1 MATFKFNNAGAWK
14 FINRYASY
22 LTNQDSYIPSAEYIA
37 YGSTASPYIQVY
49 SFNAGSGYGS
59 KYSNPSTGL
68 SFYGQ
73 DLQFSTDKSFLISG
87 DYSSPRVD
95 AWKWSSAGFGT
106 KYSNPATLPTGIGY
120 GVSISESNNAV
131 AVAHDTTPYIS
142 AYPFDYTNGFGT
154 KYSNPASLPTGTG
167 YTVKLTNSYAFVG
180 HGSTPFISTYPFNV
194 STGLGTKY
202 SDPSTIASYNPR
214 FVEYNY
220 INNVVIYGG
229 IAYAHAYAWSSSGFG
244 TKYTNPAQS
253 LYPYGGEFNRKGDLL
268 FLADDNTGS
277 PYVYVYPWSSGFGTK
292 YANPATLPVAGPALY
307 NSGAMTAIGDAV
319 AMLTATSPYVQ
330 GYPFSK
336 TTGFGTK
343 YSNPATA
350 FPTPNYGIA
359 FG

>member
-22 LTNQDSYIPSAEYIA
+22 LTNQDVYVPSAEYIA
-37 YGSTASPYIQVY
+37 YGSTVSPYIQVY
-49 SFNAGSGYGS
+49 AFNSGSGYGS

-73 DLQFSTDKSFLISG
+73 DLQFATDKSFLVSG
-87 DYSSPRVD
+87 DYSSPRVH
-95 AWKWSSAGFGT
+95 AWKWSSSGFGT

-154 KYSNPASLPTGTG
+154 KYSDPASLPTGTG
-167 YTVKLTNSYAFVG
+167 KTIKLTNSYVFIG
-180 HGSTPFISTYPFNV
+180 HETTPFVAAYPFN
-194 STGLGTKY
+194 
-202 SDPSTIASYNPR
+202 
-214 FVEYNY
+214 
-220 INNVVIYGG
+220 
-229 IAYAHAYAWSSSGFG
+229 SSSGFG
-244 TKYTNPAQS
+244 TKYSNPSTIASYSTAFIEYNYNNNAVIFGGIGYTYAYPWSASGFGTKYAGPAQS
-253 LYPYGGEFNRKGDLL
+253 LYSYGGQFNRKGNLL
-268 FLADDNTGS
+268 FLADDYYTAK
-277 PYVYVYPWSSGFGTK
+277 VLAYPWSSGFGTK
-292 YANPATLPVAGPALY
+292 YADPATFPVAGPVYY
-307 NSGAMTAIGDAV
+307 NAAAMTEIGDAV
-319 AMLTATSPYVQ
+319 AMLTFTSPYVQ

-343 YSNPATA
+343 YANPSTA
-350 FPTPNYGIA
+350 FPAPNYGIA